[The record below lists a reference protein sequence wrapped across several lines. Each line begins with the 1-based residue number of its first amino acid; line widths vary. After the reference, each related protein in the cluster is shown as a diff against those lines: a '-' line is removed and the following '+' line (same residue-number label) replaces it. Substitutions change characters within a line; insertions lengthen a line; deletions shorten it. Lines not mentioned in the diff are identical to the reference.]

1 MATISQQQVPSHFYN
16 AKLFV
21 SGMPETIHPSKLE
34 IEKMEKVNEHTLKID
49 QRRIAVKKQV
59 KGEIGNVAFDLLLN
73 IQSISKRLLK

>member
-1 MATISQQQVPSHFYN
+1 
-16 AKLFV
+16 
-21 SGMPETIHPSKLE
+21 
-34 IEKMEKVNEHTLKID
+34 MEKVNEHTLKID